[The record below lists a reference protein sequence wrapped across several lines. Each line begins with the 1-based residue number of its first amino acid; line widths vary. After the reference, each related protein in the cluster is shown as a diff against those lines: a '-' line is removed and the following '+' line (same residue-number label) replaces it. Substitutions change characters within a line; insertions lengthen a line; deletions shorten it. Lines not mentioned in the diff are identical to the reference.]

1 MHFFILLLVASL
13 LALAQAKDYYKILDI
28 GKDADDKTVKSAY
41 RRLSK
46 LYHPD
51 KNPSEEAHERFI
63 EVGEAYDVLSDPQK
77 KKNYDTYGDP
87 NAQPDNRIDLGD
99 LFSQFFG
106 GGGGGGGPM
115 GGRGGGGNA
124 RRVRKGE
131 NKLAAVD
138 VPLKDFYTGIDL
150 NFSLQMK
157 AICSG
162 CEGSGSKDKQRHPC
176 TKCGGQGIVQMRRQ
190 LGPGMIQTFQVQCDE
205 CGGKGTVIKHKCS
218 RCHGA
223 GVEDV
228 KKDFSI
234 YLPAGLERNH
244 HSVIEGEG
252 DENPDWTPGDVIVN
266 IQEDFKDTWGY
277 RRVGHNLYRTEVLT
291 LAEALEGNWSRTIPF
306 FDPVDP
312 EIHLSRH
319 PQQVVVNN
327 EVEVIKGRG
336 MPFVDDDDSHGDL
349 FIEYKILVPET
360 PGAPEPRF
368 ATEIAKDEL

>member
-162 CEGSGSKDKQRHPC
+162 CEG
-176 TKCGGQGIVQMRRQ
+176 T
-190 LGPGMIQTFQVQCDE
+190 
-205 CGGKGTVIKHKCS
+205 
-218 RCHGA
+218 
-223 GVEDV
+223 
-228 KKDFSI
+228 
-234 YLPAGLERNH
+234 GLERNH